1 MGYRLDIYKNQHDPE
16 HNIYYGTK
24 LVGYTNH
31 DEDLLCIKYLCSIRE
46 ELEPD
51 DFGYYYA
58 PRNIELNYS
67 EFKQFIQLYFFDLA
81 HDEWLDPG
89 LDDRHKEDFKRVGE
103 VLDFGRIQIMNILKE
118 LTIEDKILVG
128 WC

>member
-1 MGYRLDIYKNQHDPE
+1 MGYRLDIYKNQRDSE

-46 ELEPD
+46 ELEPE
-51 DFGYYYA
+51 DFGYYYS
-58 PRNIELNYS
+58 PRKIELNYS
-67 EFKQFIQLYFFDLA
+67 EFKTFIQLYFYDLA
-81 HDEWLDPG
+81 FDEWLEPCNPE
-89 LDDRHKEDFKRVGE
+89 KEDFIRVAE
-103 VLDFGRIQIMNILKE
+103 YLDFGRHQIMNILKE
-118 LTIEDKILVG
+118 LTIEDKIIVG